1 MTDQIELYGRLSPMK
16 PQALAGFRVG
26 DLADAPTLGRVRVTA
41 LIPPSLIE
49 VQTSGGGRCRV
60 GWRALTRVPVAEG
73 KR

>member
-16 PQALAGFRVG
+16 PQALAGFKVG
-26 DLADAPTLGRVRVTA
+26 DLVDVPTIGRCRVTA

-49 VQTSGGGRCRV
+49 VQTSGGGRCRC
-60 GWRALTRVPVAEG
+60 GWRALSRVHISEG